1 MPDESDF
8 KDYKSIEEFG
18 KTMEGSKY
26 FHDLYLKAVNHP
38 VRREILTRLSGNE
51 GLSKKILID
60 HLLERKLIKDE
71 SMLKYNIDYLIKA
84 LCIQIK
90 RDVNTGEEIYYIT
103 QEGKVIDY
111 LDKS

>member
-38 VRREILTRLSGNE
+38 VRREILTMLSSND
-51 GLSKKILID
+51 GLSKKIIIN
-60 HLLERKLIKDE
+60 HLLERGFIKDE
-71 SMLKYNIDYLIKA
+71 TILKYNIDYLIKA

-90 RDVNTGEEIYYIT
+90 RDEDSGEDFYYIT
-103 QEGKVIDY
+103 QEGKIIDY
-111 LDKS
+111 LDK

>member
-18 KTMEGSKY
+18 KTVEGSKY

-38 VRREILTRLSGNE
+38 VRREILTLLSSND
-51 GLSKKILID
+51 GLSKKIIID
-60 HLLERKLIKDE
+60 HLLERKLISDE
-71 SMLKYNIDYLIKA
+71 NMFKYNTDYLIKA
-84 LCIQIK
+84 LCIEIK
-90 RDVNTGEEIYYIT
+90 RDENSGEDIYYIT

-111 LDKS
+111 LDK

>member
-18 KTMEGSKY
+18 KTMEGTKY

-38 VRREILTRLSGNE
+38 VRREILTLLSGTD

-60 HLLERKLIKDE
+60 RLLERKLISDE
-71 SMLKYNIDYLIKA
+71 NMFKYNTDYLIKA
-84 LCIQIK
+84 LCIEIK
-90 RDVNTGEEIYYIT
+90 RDENTGEDIYYIT

-111 LDKS
+111 LDK

>member
-18 KTMEGSKY
+18 RTLEGSKY

-38 VRREILTRLSGNE
+38 VRREILTLLSGKD
-51 GLSKKILID
+51 GLSKENLVEK
-60 HLLERKLIKDE
+60 LLDRKLIKDE
-71 SMLKYNIDYLIKA
+71 DAFKYHIDYLIKA
-84 LCIQIK
+84 LCIELK
-90 RDVNTGEEIYYIT
+90 RDEKSSEEFYYIT

-111 LDKS
+111 L

>member
-1 MPDESDF
+1 MPDESDY

-38 VRREILTRLSGNE
+38 VRREILIL
-51 GLSKKILID
+51 LSKNDGSSQNYLIG
-60 HLLERKLIKDE
+60 HLFEKGLIKDE
-71 SMLKYNIDYLIKA
+71 KMFKYNIDYLVKA
-84 LCIQIK
+84 LCIEIK
-90 RDVNTGEEIYYIT
+90 KDDKTGEDLLFIT

-111 LDKS
+111 LDK

>member
-18 KTMEGSKY
+18 KTVEGSKY

-38 VRREILTRLSGNE
+38 VRREILTLLSGND
-51 GLSKKILID
+51 GLSKKTLVD
-60 HLLERKLIKDE
+60 HLLEKKLISDE
-71 SMLKYNIDYLIKA
+71 NMFKYNSDYLIKA
-84 LCIQIK
+84 LCIEIK
-90 RDVNTGEEIYYIT
+90 RDENTSEDVYYIT

-111 LDKS
+111 LGK

>member
-38 VRREILTRLSGNE
+38 VRREILTLLSGND
-51 GLSKKILID
+51 GLSKEILVN
-60 HLLERKLIKDE
+60 HLLEKKLISDE
-71 SMLKYNIDYLIKA
+71 NMFKYNADYLIKA
-84 LCIQIK
+84 LCIEIK
-90 RDVNTGEEIYYIT
+90 RDESSGEDVYFIT

-111 LDKS
+111 LDK

>member
-38 VRREILTRLSGNE
+38 VRREILTLLSSND
-51 GLSKKILID
+51 GLSKKIIMD
-60 HLLERKLIKDE
+60 HLLERGLVRDE
-71 SMLKYNIDYLIKA
+71 NMFKYNVDYLIKA
-84 LCIQIK
+84 LCIKIK
-90 RDVNTGEEIYYIT
+90 RDEKMGEDVYYIT

-111 LDKS
+111 LGK

>member
-1 MPDESDF
+1 MPNESDF

-38 VRREILTRLSGNE
+38 VRREILTLLSEND
-51 GLSKKILID
+51 GLTKKILVD
-60 HLLERKLIKDE
+60 HLLERKLISDE
-71 SMLKYNIDYLIKA
+71 NMFKYNTDYLIKA
-84 LCIQIK
+84 LCIEIK
-90 RDVNTGEEIYYIT
+90 RDENSAEDIYFIT

-111 LDKS
+111 MDK

>member
-18 KTMEGSKY
+18 KTVEGSKY
-26 FHDLYLKAVNHP
+26 YHDLYLKAVNHP
-38 VRREILTRLSGNE
+38 VRREILTLLSRNDC
-51 GLSKKILID
+51 LSKKILID

-71 SMLKYNIDYLIKA
+71 NMFKYNTDYLIKA
-84 LCIQIK
+84 LCIEIK
-90 RDVNTGEEIYYIT
+90 RDENSGEGIYCIT

-111 LDKS
+111 LDK